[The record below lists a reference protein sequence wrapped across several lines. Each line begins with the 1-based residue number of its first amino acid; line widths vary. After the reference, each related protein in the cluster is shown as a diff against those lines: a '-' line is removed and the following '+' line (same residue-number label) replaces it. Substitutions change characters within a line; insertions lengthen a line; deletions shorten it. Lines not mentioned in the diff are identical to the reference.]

1 MRNSCSM
8 VWSVARTTRPIA
20 ARAATPPSSSDGT
33 TPRSIGPDSAG
44 AAAVSMSDMDAAPW
58 LPGQKT
64 VHGYCRVAPGDQ
76 VRRDSGRA
84 VRHRPSDVAMSCVEE
99 KVPEAPP
106 PEERKIVGRHRSQ
119 ARPHLRAVVV
129 RAVGVK
135 VLGDSLHE
143 SEIGRLVARVVTG
156 ELGGRSDANSIPE
169 AGDGDEIVLVD
180 GSNRRR
186 RQPVA
191 DRYRKRIALD
201 RIDRQLNTE
210 LARENRALGSKGE
223 NKGVALEGASVSQ

>member
-20 ARAATPPSSSDGT
+20 ARAAPPPSSSDGT
-33 TPRSIGPDSAG
+33 TARSIGPDSAG

-84 VRHRPSDVAMSCVEE
+84 VRHGPPDVDVAFFAE
-99 KVPEAPP
+99 KVTEATPR
-106 PEERKIVGRHRSQ
+106 EERKIVGRLRSQ

-143 SEIGRLVARVVTG
+143 SEIGRLVAPVGTG
-156 ELGGRSDANSIPE
+156 ELGRHQARDLIP
-169 AGDGDEIVLVD
+169 
-180 GSNRRR
+180 
-186 RQPVA
+186 
-191 DRYRKRIALD
+191 
-201 RIDRQLNTE
+201 
-210 LARENRALGSKGE
+210 
-223 NKGVALEGASVSQ
+223 

>member
-1 MRNSCSM
+1 ML
-8 VWSVARTTRPIA
+8 
-20 ARAATPPSSSDGT
+20 
-33 TPRSIGPDSAG
+33 
-44 AAAVSMSDMDAAPW
+44 
-58 LPGQKT
+58 LPG
-64 VHGYCRVAPGDQ
+64 YP
-76 VRRDSGRA
+76 VRRPSMDIAGLRPAIRSAVILGRA
-84 VRHRPSDVAMSCVEE
+84 VRHGPPDVAMSCVEE

-210 LARENRALGSKGE
+210 LAHENRTLRLQGRE
-223 NKGVALEGASVSQ
+223 QRRRP